1 MADFIDPSWI
11 KISEYP
17 PNFLPAGSIAINQA
31 SEDGDCTVKGF
42 YDPATGEYHIQ
53 EVVHNAGIQG
63 RCAALS
69 RSVPWNDWL
78 GSVVDKAT
86 QNKCIKL
93 LTIV

>member
-1 MADFIDPSWI
+1 MQQEKVMADFIDPSWI

-53 EVVHNAGIQG
+53 EVVHNAADKPTG
-63 RCAALS
+63 AACRH
-69 RSVPWNDWL
+69 RS
-78 GSVVDKAT
+78 A
-86 QNKCIKL
+86 
-93 LTIV
+93 

>member
-1 MADFIDPSWI
+1 MSH
-11 KISEYP
+11 
-17 PNFLPAGSIAINQA
+17 PARMRTTDMGA
-31 SEDGDCTVKGF
+31 
-42 YDPATGEYHIQ
+42 
-53 EVVHNAGIQG
+53 NAGIQG